1 MKKWQEERNYRR
13 VRSEG
18 GEVIANIITV
28 DGMDVEV
35 PEDVYLA
42 YAQADRRERY
52 ITEEQSSG
60 KLLSLEQMEED
71 ALLPDY
77 VGAETSPSA
86 ETEALERE
94 ELRNLAE
101 QKQILLLALLS
112 LKDTERELINALFFD
127 GASTREYAQRMGVS
141 QRAVIKRRDRILR
154 DLKKFFENCI
164 PAIRITTRTEE
175 QSAQCAPRPAG
186 SLAASRGERFYLR
199 RDGVGS
205 AARRDAVRAD
215 NETQCTGQH
224 EEAGLLRD

>member
-13 VRSEG
+13 VRNEG

-52 ITEEQSSG
+52 IMEEQSSG

-77 VGAETSPSA
+77 VGAETA
-86 ETEALERE
+86 ALERE

-112 LKDTERELINALFFD
+112 LKDTDRELINALFFD

-154 DLKKFFENCI
+154 DLKKFFEN
-164 PAIRITTRTEE
+164 
-175 QSAQCAPRPAG
+175 S
-186 SLAASRGERFYLR
+186 SK
-199 RDGVGS
+199 
-205 AARRDAVRAD
+205 
-215 NETQCTGQH
+215 
-224 EEAGLLRD
+224 

>member
-28 DGMDVEV
+28 DDMDVEV

-77 VGAETSPSA
+77 VA

-112 LKDTERELINALFFD
+112 LKDTDRELINALFFD

-154 DLKKFFENCI
+154 DLKKFFEN
-164 PAIRITTRTEE
+164 
-175 QSAQCAPRPAG
+175 S
-186 SLAASRGERFYLR
+186 SK
-199 RDGVGS
+199 
-205 AARRDAVRAD
+205 
-215 NETQCTGQH
+215 
-224 EEAGLLRD
+224 

>member
-35 PEDVYLA
+35 PEDVYFA

-77 VGAETSPSA
+77 VGAETAPSA

-112 LKDTERELINALFFD
+112 LKKDIDRELINALFFD

-154 DLKKFFENCI
+154 DLKKFFEN
-164 PAIRITTRTEE
+164 
-175 QSAQCAPRPAG
+175 S
-186 SLAASRGERFYLR
+186 SK
-199 RDGVGS
+199 
-205 AARRDAVRAD
+205 
-215 NETQCTGQH
+215 
-224 EEAGLLRD
+224 

>member
-1 MKKWQEERNYRR
+1 MLKITAIGNLTHDVELKMNENTGKPYAILRIASDRR
-13 VRSEG
+13 YKD
-18 GEVIANIITV
+18 IITV
-28 DGMDVEV
+28 DGMDVKV
-35 PEDVYLA
+35 PEDIYLT

-77 VGAETSPSA
+77 VGAETAPSA

-112 LKDTERELINALFFD
+112 LKDTDRELINALFFD

-154 DLKKFFENCI
+154 DLKKFFEN
-164 PAIRITTRTEE
+164 
-175 QSAQCAPRPAG
+175 S
-186 SLAASRGERFYLR
+186 SK
-199 RDGVGS
+199 
-205 AARRDAVRAD
+205 
-215 NETQCTGQH
+215 
-224 EEAGLLRD
+224 

>member
-35 PEDVYLA
+35 P
-42 YAQADRRERY
+42 
-52 ITEEQSSG
+52 
-60 KLLSLEQMEED
+60 
-71 ALLPDY
+71 DY
-77 VGAETSPSA
+77 VGAETAPSA

-112 LKDTERELINALFFD
+112 LKDTDRELINALFFD

-154 DLKKFFENCI
+154 DLKKFFEN
-164 PAIRITTRTEE
+164 
-175 QSAQCAPRPAG
+175 S
-186 SLAASRGERFYLR
+186 SK
-199 RDGVGS
+199 
-205 AARRDAVRAD
+205 
-215 NETQCTGQH
+215 
-224 EEAGLLRD
+224 